1 MAYKLKPGTPFL
13 YDDVTGDIVGIKDAD
28 GGETLF
34 SFGGGSGGGGLYN
47 QSVDYAPGASVNNAA
62 PSGWAATKNR
72 LLVTPNAG
80 GSTLTGLDATG
91 FSDGWAVLIAN
102 VGATDDLQ
110 LSVASSSSIAANRFK
125 NSGDYVLPPGAA
137 VLVAIEGTGWR
148 IVA

>member
-1 MAYKLKPGTPFL
+1 MSYKLRAGTPFL
-13 YDDVTGDIVGIKDAD
+13 YDEATGDLVGIKDAD

-34 SFGGGSGGGGLYN
+34 SSFGGGGGGVYN
-47 QSVDYAPGASVNNAA
+47 QSVDYAPGASVNDAA

-72 LLVTPNAG
+72 LLVTPNSG

-102 VGATDDLQ
+102 VSATDDLQ
-110 LSVASSSSIAANRFK
+110 LSVASSSSAAANRFK
-125 NSGDYVLPPGAA
+125 NAGDYVLPPGAA

>member
-1 MAYKLKPGTPFL
+1 MAYKLKAGTPFL

-28 GGETLF
+28 GGESMF
-34 SFGGGSGGGGLYN
+34 SSFGGSGGGLYN
-47 QSVDYAPGASVNNAA
+47 QSVNYAPGASVNDAA

-72 LLVTPNAG
+72 ILVTPNAG

-91 FSDGWAVLIAN
+91 FSDGWSVLISN
-102 VGATDDLQ
+102 VSATDDLQ
-110 LSVASSSSIAANRFK
+110 LSVASASSAAANRFK
-125 NSGDYVLPPGAA
+125 GAGDLVLTPGGA